1 MTVQNPF
8 LLHVHLKDEHEDR
21 IEKMKLAWLA
31 FCDKLEDIKRRA
43 EQRDKNV

>member
-8 LLHVHLKDEHEDR
+8 LQHAQHKAEHEDR
-21 IEKMKLAWLA
+21 IEKMKLAWIS

-43 EQRDKNV
+43 EQHNKNV